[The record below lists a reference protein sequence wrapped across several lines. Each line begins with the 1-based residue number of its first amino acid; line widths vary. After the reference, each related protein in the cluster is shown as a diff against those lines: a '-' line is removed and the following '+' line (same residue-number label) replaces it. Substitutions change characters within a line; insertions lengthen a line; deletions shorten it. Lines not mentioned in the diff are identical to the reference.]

1 MSEEGESSSSWV
13 RPAAIIAA
21 SVATSLAANTGIH
34 SLREPTPTS
43 GNGYSALRQ
52 EVAELRTD
60 LAAFARHIDQLS
72 AERERRFQALEQRV
86 DQLYRRIP

>member
-1 MSEEGESSSSWV
+1 MGEDGESSNGWV

-34 SLREPTPTS
+34 SLREPDAAPAPA
-43 GNGYSALRQ
+43 ALRQ
-52 EVAELRTD
+52 EVAELRSA
-60 LAAFARHIDQLS
+60 LVALERHLDQLA

-86 DQLYRRIP
+86 DQLYRRNP